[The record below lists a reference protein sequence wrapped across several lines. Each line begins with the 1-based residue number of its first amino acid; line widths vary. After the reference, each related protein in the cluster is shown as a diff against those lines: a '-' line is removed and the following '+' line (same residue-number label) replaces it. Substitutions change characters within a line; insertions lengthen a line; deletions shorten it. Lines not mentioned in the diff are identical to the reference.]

1 MANDDIKT
9 FRFFLLIFQSPHG
22 TRMTRA
28 GPIRVCI
35 VGPSLDTLGGQ
46 AIQAQR
52 LLVRLASN
60 PELELSFLPVNP
72 RLPGILHLMQ
82 RVKYVRTIVT
92 SIAYGLSLLWRIP
105 RVDIVHAFSA
115 SYWSFL
121 LAPVPAMIVGRLFRK
136 KVILNYRSGEADDH
150 LTRWRSAAPLMRLA
164 HLIVVPSGYL
174 VDIFARHGFK
184 AHAVPNFVEIEQL
197 PYRRRD
203 TVRPVF
209 LSNRSFQDLYN
220 VSCVLRAFGR
230 IQTRMPQAELVV
242 AGDGPLRERL
252 QSEACQL
259 GLQKV
264 KFVGAVPPDR
274 MPMLYEEAD
283 VYLNAPNID
292 NMPNSILEAAAC
304 GLPIVTT
311 DAGGIPYIVRHGV
324 GALLVPRND
333 DAALATAALRLFDE
347 PGLASRITAA
357 ARAEVLDRYT
367 WPAAEAGWA
376 EVYGPLGRCEVKK

>member
-1 MANDDIKT
+1 
-9 FRFFLLIFQSPHG
+9 
-22 TRMTRA
+22 MTQA

-35 VGPSLDTLGGQ
+35 VGPSLETLGGQ

-52 LLVRLASN
+52 LLVRLAAH

-72 RLPGILHLMQ
+72 RLPGILRLMQ

-121 LAPVPAMIVGRLFRK
+121 LAPAPAVIVARLFCK

-174 VDIFARHGFK
+174 VDVFARHGLK
-184 AHAVPNFVEIEQL
+184 AYAVPNFVEIERL
-197 PYRRRD
+197 PYRQRHKL
-203 TVRPVF
+203 RPVF
-209 LSNRSFQDLYN
+209 LSNRNFHALYN

-230 IQTRMPQAELVV
+230 VQTRIPKAELVI

-252 QSEACQL
+252 QSEASHL
-259 GLQKV
+259 GLRNV
-264 KFVGAVPPDR
+264 RFVGQPFQ
-274 MPMLYEEAD
+274 
-283 VYLNAPNID
+283 
-292 NMPNSILEAAAC
+292 
-304 GLPIVTT
+304 GHTT
-311 DAGGIPYIVRHGV
+311 SHKVQ
-324 GALLVPRND
+324 
-333 DAALATAALRLFDE
+333 
-347 PGLASRITAA
+347 
-357 ARAEVLDRYT
+357 
-367 WPAAEAGWA
+367 
-376 EVYGPLGRCEVKK
+376 